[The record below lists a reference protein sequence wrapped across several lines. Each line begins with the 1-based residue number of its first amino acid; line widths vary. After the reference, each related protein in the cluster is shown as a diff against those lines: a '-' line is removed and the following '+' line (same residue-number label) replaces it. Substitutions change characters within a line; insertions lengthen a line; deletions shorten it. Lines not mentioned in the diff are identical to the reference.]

1 MGIGIGFDFDIG
13 HFDFDFGVG
22 VGIGFD
28 HECKVI
34 FPQGKVIWCC
44 EIWFYAATESNLLR
58 PDCNSVSPPKFH
70 QRPQSPVLKENFHGI
85 NASHKSSWPTQ

>member
-1 MGIGIGFDFDIG
+1 MGIDIDFDFDIG

-34 FPQGKVIWCC
+34 FPQGKVIWCW

-58 PDCNSVSPPKFH
+58 PDCN
-70 QRPQSPVLKENFHGI
+70 PQSPVLKENFHGI